1 MPTPS
6 PTGQTLKYDIFISY
20 RREGGDATALFLR
33 EKLMQRGLRVFLD
46 IIDLHKGY
54 FDEALLGCIAEAPN
68 FLVILSPGCLD
79 RCVHPTDWLRQE
91 IAHAIHTH
99 RNIIPVLARGFSF
112 PPELP
117 ADIATLPRHQ
127 GVEYSHMYHAAMI
140 NAIVLSVEE
149 ERGAAVIETARA
161 RSAAR
166 SGAGAARN
174 SASRAGTDLEPIPIG
189 PKCNSDVR
197 KNMRIRITVSR
208 VA

>member
-1 MPTPS
+1 
-6 PTGQTLKYDIFISY
+6 
-20 RREGGDATALFLR
+20 
-33 EKLMQRGLRVFLD
+33 
-46 IIDLHKGY
+46 
-54 FDEALLGCIAEAPN
+54 
-68 FLVILSPGCLD
+68 LD

-149 ERGAAVIETARA
+149 ERGAAVIEPPERVPPQEAEPVRPETQRA
-161 RSAAR
+161 VQAP
-166 SGAGAARN
+166 
-174 SASRAGTDLEPIPIG
+174 T
-189 PKCNSDVR
+189 
-197 KNMRIRITVSR
+197 
-208 VA
+208 